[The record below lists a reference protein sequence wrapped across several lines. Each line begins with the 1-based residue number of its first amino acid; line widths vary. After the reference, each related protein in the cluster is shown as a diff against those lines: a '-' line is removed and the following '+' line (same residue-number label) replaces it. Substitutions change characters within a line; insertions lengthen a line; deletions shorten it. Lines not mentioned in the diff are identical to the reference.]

1 MVKTEKDSKDGIGN
15 TKWIQMTIDDY
26 VPVWYSSD
34 TKIPRV
40 FLKLVMLCF
49 TLMWVNTKHIQLIFF
64 VFPCLVDDV
73 DVYICICLFRVKWTY
88 SLILSLVI
96 VIGHCSFWRL
106 LGSGLILQFAPF
118 PNSTHPNFSKRG
130 RIFLSQISS
139 SRISPISFLGF
150 FMWVKQCHK
159 PPMTGGW

>member
-1 MVKTEKDSKDGIGN
+1 MITS
-15 TKWIQMTIDDY
+15 QC
-26 VPVWYSSD
+26 D
-34 TKIPRV
+34 TLLTQQFSRV
-40 FLKLVMLCF
+40 FLKLMMLCF
-49 TLMWVNTKHIQLIFF
+49 TLMWVNTKHIDVSKHQAYSAEHFF
-64 VFPCLVDDV
+64 LCFHVWSMMWMSTF
-73 DVYICICLFRVKWTY
+73 VYVY
-88 SLILSLVI
+88 SGWNEHIVSFWNCHWSLSLVI

-106 LGSGLILQFAPF
+106 LDSGFILQFAPF